1 MLMWYSGRSL
11 FQCKQMQKLQRKKFI
26 WRNVFY
32 PIFARIS
39 LAFSHSILNAKL
51 QRITLLPSSST
62 AHGEMKR
69 ERERRERKSAN
80 KKSDCKITN
89 ACMSN
94 GNGDYCYDTR
104 ARRESTVHS
113 RTRHTGFEQL
123 QTKWWD
129 DNNNENYSTF
139 VSCKQTHTHSRIRV
153 AFENILFS
161 VWLRHFCTFAVCR
174 LRLHHHSRTHSTVIF
189 MCSFS
194 ASSFAITSI
203 TISAGTLTAAQ
214 IGNDVG
220 IKIEATKKRR
230 EVNWIRP
237 IGDGR
242 TWNAFISFLIRL
254 KIED

>member
-39 LAFSHSILNAKL
+39 LAFSHSIFNAKL

-161 VWLRHFCTFAVCR
+161 VWLRHFCTFAVCACIIIRAHIR
-174 LRLHHHSRTHSTVIF
+174 LLFLCVVFRRHRLPSHPSPYRLAHSQRRKLETMWELKSRLQKKGERWTEYVR
-189 MCSFS
+189 S
-194 ASSFAITSI
+194 AM
-203 TISAGTLTAAQ
+203 
-214 IGNDVG
+214 
-220 IKIEATKKRR
+220 
-230 EVNWIRP
+230 
-237 IGDGR
+237 DGR
-242 TWNAFISFLIRL
+242 ETHLFHF
-254 KIED
+254 

>member
-39 LAFSHSILNAKL
+39 LAFSHSIFNAKL

-129 DNNNENYSTF
+129 DNNNENYSTY
-139 VSCKQTHTHSRIRV
+139 VPCKQTHTHTRAYSRRIREYSVFRLV
-153 AFENILFS
+153 APFL
-161 VWLRHFCTFAVCR
+161 HFCR
-174 LRLHHHSRTHSTVIF
+174 LRLHHHSRTNSTVCI
-189 MCSFS
+189 
-194 ASSFAITSI
+194 
-203 TISAGTLTAAQ
+203 TAAKSHQ
-214 IGNDVG
+214 SLESYFYV
-220 IKIEATKKRR
+220 
-230 EVNWIRP
+230 
-237 IGDGR
+237 
-242 TWNAFISFLIRL
+242 
-254 KIED
+254 